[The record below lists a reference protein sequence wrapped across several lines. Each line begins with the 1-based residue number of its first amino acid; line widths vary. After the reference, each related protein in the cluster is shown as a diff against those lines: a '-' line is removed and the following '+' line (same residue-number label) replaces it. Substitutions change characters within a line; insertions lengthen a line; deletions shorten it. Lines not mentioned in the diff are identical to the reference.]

1 MATYTGTSVDHVI
14 GSVRLTAVQVRL
26 SMIMKRRHRSPTEAA
41 RRRARTE
48 TRKALVDLTVRV
60 PTADQLCAAVSAAR
74 RMPLH
79 LEAPPILRALL
90 VEVAGWRISR
100 TASRALKV
108 DATMQ
113 APAFPKHR
121 AIRSPTWLSLIRE
134 LSCCVCGKPG
144 PSDAHHAPPK
154 GRSGGGSD
162 FETMPL

>member
-1 MATYTGTSVDHVI
+1 
-14 GSVRLTAVQVRL
+14 
-26 SMIMKRRHRSPTEAA
+26 
-41 RRRARTE
+41 
-48 TRKALVDLTVRV
+48 
-60 PTADQLCAAVSAAR
+60 
-74 RMPLH
+74 MPLH

-162 FETMPL
+162 FETMPLCRACHGRVTVGKLRLSETTQVGYTMRNVLVRLREGTMPPAVLLACAAEAWIN